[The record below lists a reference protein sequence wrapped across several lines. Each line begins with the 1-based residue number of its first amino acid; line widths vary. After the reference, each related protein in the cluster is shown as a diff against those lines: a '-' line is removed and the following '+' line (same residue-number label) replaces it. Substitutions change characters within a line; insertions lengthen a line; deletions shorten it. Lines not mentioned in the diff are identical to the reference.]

1 MTTSLPAVDSTTV
14 QSVRTG
20 LTDAHQLRGE
30 QVMATLGTDL
40 VAGLSTVDA
49 ATRLDNVGPNRLTGE
64 PPRPGWKVFVDQLRS
79 GLFLILLAAAA
90 LAAVVGEVKNA
101 AIIGVVILLNATI
114 GFIQERKAT
123 RSLAALKQMLVPV
136 AVVRRDGTIVTVN
149 AEELVPGDVVALEA
163 GARVPTD
170 GRLLVAHD
178 VEVDQSSLTGE
189 SEPVAKS
196 ADTLVGDVPLADR
209 TNLLHA
215 GTVVTRGR
223 AEMVVVATGM
233 NTEVGC
239 IAGMLGSTPHPRTP
253 LQVQLDG
260 AGRRIAVIGIAAV
273 ALYSLVAAFRA
284 DALADIVVRGVA
296 LAVAAV
302 PEGLPAVLALVLA
315 VGVHRM
321 AGNGAIVRRLASVE
335 TLGSAT
341 VVCTD
346 KTGTLTRNRMTVRE
360 LGTSAQPLG
369 SKPGSASVTRA
380 DVDRLLHRFVLCN
393 DATGVG
399 DQAVGDPME
408 VALVAAAAAHG
419 IEVDAARA
427 AAPRTAELPFDGTRK
442 YMTTV
447 HQAGGGRLLAVKGA
461 PDVLLPYCTHALV
474 DGSVVRLD
482 ENDRTRIDEM
492 VNAMASRGL
501 RVLAAAERTL
511 ECGRVEPWTADEVK
525 AATEHLLFLGAVGIA
540 DPPREEAIKAVAVCQ
555 RAGIAVKMITGDHVS
570 TAASIAAE
578 VGITGRA
585 VTGQQLD
592 AMTLEELSD
601 QVEDIGVFARVTP
614 AHKVAI
620 VTALAHRG
628 HVTAMTG
635 DGVNDAAALRA
646 AHVGVAMGRT
656 GTDVTK
662 EAADLVLTD
671 DNFATIVGAV
681 RQGRGIYEN
690 VVKFIRF
697 QLTTNIAAIL
707 TFVTALL
714 LGLPAPMTAVQ
725 VLWVNLI
732 TDGPPALSLGVDR
745 PSRRVMD
752 RPPRSTSEKI
762 LSWERLWRMGLTAG
776 VMAAGTLTVLFL
788 AERATTTAYATTLA
802 FTTFVLFQVFNAL
815 SVRAEYESAFS
826 RDLPQNR
833 WLMGS
838 LAAVVALQ
846 ALVVYAPVLQDLFGT
861 VAIRPLDWIAATGV
875 ALLALVVGE
884 TDKALRRRR
893 HRRGVGRRSELKADS
908 LG

>member
-1 MTTSLPAVDSTTV
+1 
-14 QSVRTG
+14 
-20 LTDAHQLRGE
+20 
-30 QVMATLGTDL
+30 
-40 VAGLSTVDA
+40 
-49 ATRLDNVGPNRLTGE
+49 
-64 PPRPGWKVFVDQLRS
+64 
-79 GLFLILLAAAA
+79 
-90 LAAVVGEVKNA
+90 
-101 AIIGVVILLNATI
+101 
-114 GFIQERKAT
+114 
-123 RSLAALKQMLVPV
+123 
-136 AVVRRDGTIVTVN
+136 
-149 AEELVPGDVVALEA
+149 
-163 GARVPTD
+163 
-170 GRLLVAHD
+170 
-178 VEVDQSSLTGE
+178 
-189 SEPVAKS
+189 
-196 ADTLVGDVPLADR
+196 
-209 TNLLHA
+209 
-215 GTVVTRGR
+215 
-223 AEMVVVATGM
+223 
-233 NTEVGC
+233 
-239 IAGMLGSTPHPRTP
+239 
-253 LQVQLDG
+253 
-260 AGRRIAVIGIAAV
+260 
-273 ALYSLVAAFRA
+273 
-284 DALADIVVRGVA
+284 
-296 LAVAAV
+296 
-302 PEGLPAVLALVLA
+302 
-315 VGVHRM
+315 
-321 AGNGAIVRRLASVE
+321 
-335 TLGSAT
+335 
-341 VVCTD
+341 
-346 KTGTLTRNRMTVRE
+346 
-360 LGTSAQPLG
+360 
-369 SKPGSASVTRA
+369 
-380 DVDRLLHRFVLCN
+380 
-393 DATGVG
+393 
-399 DQAVGDPME
+399 
-408 VALVAAAAAHG
+408 
-419 IEVDAARA
+419 
-427 AAPRTAELPFDGTRK
+427 
-442 YMTTV
+442 
-447 HQAGGGRLLAVKGA
+447 
-461 PDVLLPYCTHALV
+461 
-474 DGSVVRLD
+474 
-482 ENDRTRIDEM
+482 
-492 VNAMASRGL
+492 
-501 RVLAAAERTL
+501 
-511 ECGRVEPWTADEVK
+511 
-525 AATEHLLFLGAVGIA
+525 
-540 DPPREEAIKAVAVCQ
+540 VAVCQ

-620 VTALAHRG
+620 VTALARRG

-681 RQGRGIYEN
+681 RQGRGIYDN
-690 VVKFIRF
+690 IVKFIRF

-732 TDGPPALSLGVDR
+732 TDGPPALALGVDR
-745 PSRRVMD
+745 PSLRVMD

-776 VMAAGTLTVLFL
+776 VMAAGTLTVLYF
-788 AERATTTAYATTLA
+788 AERTTTTSYVTSYATTLA

-846 ALVVYAPVLQDLFGT
+846 ALVVYVPVLQDLFGT

-893 HRRGVGRRSELKADS
+893 RGASRRSELEADS

>member
-1 MTTSLPAVDSTTV
+1 MTTSLPDVDPTTV
-14 QSVRTG
+14 QSVGTG
-20 LTDAHQLRGE
+20 LADAHQLRAE
-30 QVMATLGTDL
+30 QVMAALGMDL
-40 VAGLSTVDA
+40 LTGLSTVEA
-49 ATRLDNVGPNRLTGE
+49 AARLDNVGPNRLTGE

-90 LAAVVGEVKNA
+90 LAAVVGDVKNA
-101 AIIGVVILLNATI
+101 AIIGAVVLLNATI

-149 AEELVPGDVVALEA
+149 AEELVPGDVVAVEA

-189 SEPVAKS
+189 SEPVRKS
-196 ADTLVGDVPLADR
+196 ADTLVGNAPLADR

-239 IAGMLGSTPHPRTP
+239 IAGMLGSTPPPRTP

-260 AGRRIAVIGIAAV
+260 AGRRIALIGTTAV
-273 ALYSLVAAFRA
+273 VLYSVVAAFRG

-321 AGNGAIVRRLASVE
+321 ASNGAIVRRLASVE

-346 KTGTLTRNRMTVRE
+346 KTGTLTRNQMTVRD
-360 LGTSAQPLG
+360 LGTPAQPLG
-369 SKPGSASVTRA
+369 SEPGSEA
-380 DVDRLLHRFVLCN
+380 DVDRLLHRFILCS

-408 VALVAAAAAHG
+408 VALVAAAATHG
-419 IEVDAARA
+419 VGVDAARA
-427 AAPRTAELPFDGTRK
+427 AAPRIAELPFDAARK

-447 HQAGGGRLLAVKGA
+447 HQAGGGTLLAVKGA
-461 PDVLLPYCTHALV
+461 PDVLLPLCTHALV
-474 DGSVVRLD
+474 DGSVVTLD
-482 ENDRTRIDEM
+482 ENHRACIDKM
-492 VNAMASRGL
+492 VNEMASRGL

-511 ECGRVEPWTADEVK
+511 ERDTAEPWTADEVK
-525 AATEHLLFLGAVGIA
+525 AATENLIILGIAGIA

-601 QVEDIGVFARVTP
+601 QVEAIGVFARVTP

-620 VTALAHRG
+620 VTALARRG

-681 RQGRGIYEN
+681 RQGRGIYDN
-690 VVKFIRF
+690 IVKFIRF

-707 TFVTALL
+707 TFVTALV

-732 TDGPPALSLGVDR
+732 TDGPPALALGVDR

-776 VMAAGTLTVLFL
+776 VMAVGTLTVLFL

-846 ALVVYAPVLQDLFGT
+846 ALVVYVPVLQDLFGT

-884 TDKALRRRR
+884 TDKALRRR
-893 HRRGVGRRSELKADS
+893 HRGASRGPELGADS